1 MNVREGQR
9 FAFEV
14 FLKPVCCFE
23 EGREERA
30 ILVVW
35 SVQISAI
42 WTNTFCNLDKY
53 ILQFGQ
59 IYFVIQTNTFIIYAF
74 SRLPDTAKDM
84 QLFLVQTTNWENFLL
99 FTPEK
104 SENVHITMKPRTG
117 KTIMM

>member
-1 MNVREGQR
+1 M
-9 FAFEV
+9 
-14 FLKPVCCFE
+14 FLKKSSL
-23 EGREERA
+23 REESD
-30 ILVVW
+30 V
-35 SVQISAI
+35 SVGGGRQDAGEASVPPVECP
-42 WTNTFCNLDKY
+42 TPQRTQLFQSVNLDKY

-117 KTIMM
+117 KTIIM